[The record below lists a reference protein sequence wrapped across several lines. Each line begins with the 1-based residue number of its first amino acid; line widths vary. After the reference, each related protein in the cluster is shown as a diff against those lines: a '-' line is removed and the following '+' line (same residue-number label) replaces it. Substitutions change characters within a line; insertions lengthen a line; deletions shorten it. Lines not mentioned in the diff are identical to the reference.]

1 MGKRTAHFEVIVYI
15 PLYEQRR
22 QEVDVAVALTVGLAG
37 EVFVGIVGASRIG
50 KVGVLYAKSGHQ
62 FHVFCQFLVEAE
74 VAGSHGF
81 AGVEVSGKFFL
92 HLFFLKEGS
101 VVQV

>member
-15 PLYEQRR
+15 PLGEQRR
-22 QEVDVAVALTVGLAG
+22 QEVDVAVALTVGLTG

-50 KVGVLYAKSGHQ
+50 KVGVLYAESGHQ

-81 AGVEVSGKFFL
+81 AGIEVTGKFFL
-92 HLFFLKEGS
+92 HLLFLKEGS